1 MDQPV
6 NPSDIIG
13 RYGGGEFTGG
23 PSRYAWGVGQVNVRP
38 AASND
43 IPPLLALVRHYWEFE
58 GIAGFTALRIELVLQ
73 RLLAEPRLGAI
84 WVAESDARLVGYL
97 IAVLVLSVEH
107 QGLMGEIDEF
117 FVGPEARASCI
128 GAIWVA
134 ESDARLVGY
143 LIAVLV
149 LSVEHQGL
157 MGEID
162 EFFVVPEARASGIGT
177 QLLAAAEAAL
187 AVRGCVRLQLQL
199 GVANSAARAFYQH
212 RGYTARAGYELLD
225 KPLGANA

>member
-13 RYGGGEFTGG
+13 RYGGGEFAGG
-23 PSRYAWGVGQVNVRP
+23 PSRSAGGGGQVTARP
-38 AASND
+38 AASRD
-43 IPPLLALVRHYWEFE
+43 IPPLLALVRRYWEFE

-73 RLLAEPRLGAI
+73 RLLAEPRLGA
-84 WVAESDARLVGYL
+84 L
-97 IAVLVLSVEH
+97 
-107 QGLMGEIDEF
+107 
-117 FVGPEARASCI
+117 
-128 GAIWVA
+128 WVA

-187 AVRGCVRLQLQL
+187 AVRGCVRLPLQL
-199 GVANSAARAFYQH
+199 G
-212 RGYTARAGYELLD
+212 
-225 KPLGANA
+225 GAE

>member
-13 RYGGGEFTGG
+13 RKRRRGFTGG
-23 PSRYAWGVGQVNVRP
+23 PSRHARGVGQVNVRP

-43 IPPLLALVRHYWEFE
+43 IPPLLALVRRYWEFE
-58 GIAGFTALRIELVLQ
+58 GVAGFTALRIELVLQ

-117 FVGPEARASCI
+117 FVLPEGRSR
-128 GAIWVA
+128 G
-134 ESDARLVGY
+134 VG
-143 LIAVLV
+143 
-149 LSVEHQGL
+149 Q
-157 MGEID
+157 
-162 EFFVVPEARASGIGT
+162 
-177 QLLAAAEAAL
+177 QLLAAAETAL
-187 AVRGCVRLQLQL
+187 AARGCVRLQLQL
-199 GVANSAARAFYQH
+199 GVENSAARAFYQH

-225 KPLGANA
+225 KTLGTRA